1 MTTPEPSP
9 ADTAAPADMTEPDT
23 DEVTPDT
30 PDDGP
35 PAAEESEPDS
45 EPSGPDRE
53 AARHSTPTPGRLSRS
68 ENTLSAQ
75 LAEMQ
80 RGQVET
86 LIGNRLYSPA
96 DFWKFGPE
104 LPELLTDGAVDPAKV
119 DAARAE
125 IVRSAPY
132 LAPSVAAPASMVTA
146 TGVPTGEQSKPVVD
160 PRNPFRRARGLP
172 EIEPDETSPPLGR

>member
-1 MTTPEPSP
+1 
-9 ADTAAPADMTEPDT
+9 MTEPDT

-53 AARHSTPTPGRLSRS
+53 APVTDANSGPPES
-68 ENTLSAQ
+68 ERDTLSAQ

-146 TGVPTGEQSKPVVD
+146 TGVPTGEHSKPVVD